1 MNIHTQSA
9 SGALTDYK
17 KNRGYSLVHCGFA
30 ATTKTAAV
38 TNRAWRAIEA
48 SLSALTLRL
57 CLKWCGHLRFTL
69 TGFVT
74 CRRHETAL
82 RAVTKAHG
90 KNFETESVRQPKNF
104 YFRIRPE
111 VYQKSKFHACDPS
124 VIQQLPLMLVIERLK
139 LFVFFRDGE
148 AVLCPVRRR
157 DPIG

>member
-82 RAVTKAHG
+82 RAVTKAHE
-90 KNFETESVRQPKNF
+90 K
-104 YFRIRPE
+104 I
-111 VYQKSKFHACDPS
+111 
-124 VIQQLPLMLVIERLK
+124 L
-139 LFVFFRDGE
+139 
-148 AVLCPVRRR
+148 
-157 DPIG
+157 

>member
-1 MNIHTQSA
+1 MA
-9 SGALTDYK
+9 PKG
-17 KNRGYSLVHCGFA
+17 

-48 SLSALTLRL
+48 SLSALTLML

-82 RAVTKAHG
+82 RAVTKAHE
-90 KNFETESVRQPKNF
+90 KNEIESVRQPKNF
-104 YFRIRPE
+104 YFRVRPE
-111 VYQKSKFHACDPS
+111 LYQKPKFQTCDS
-124 VIQQLPLMLVIERLK
+124 SAIQQLTFMIVIERLK
-139 LFVFFRDGE
+139 LFVSFRDGG
-148 AVLCPVRRR
+148 AVSCPVRWR

>member
-1 MNIHTQSA
+1 MQSVSRLCIA
-9 SGALTDYK
+9 PKG
-17 KNRGYSLVHCGFA
+17 

-82 RAVTKAHG
+82 RAVTKAHE
-90 KNFETESVRQPKNF
+90 K
-104 YFRIRPE
+104 I
-111 VYQKSKFHACDPS
+111 
-124 VIQQLPLMLVIERLK
+124 LK
-139 LFVFFRDGE
+139 LNQFANRRISTFGYDLKFTRSPSFM
-148 AVLCPVRRR
+148 PVIRR
-157 DPIG
+157 